1 MGKPSDMPS
10 TGSTKVAAAL
20 GTFALLLFLFAQ
32 PMAATPSQ
40 PRIRVLI
47 LDGFSNHDWHQTR
60 ALLRGILEASGL
72 FTVSVSTA
80 PSTTA
85 SPGWEQWRPNFSDYD
100 VVIQT
105 CNDIGGGPSWPRE
118 VQIAFE
124 NYVRNGGGV
133 LVFHSDNNAFP
144 DWPVYNQMI
153 GFGWRNK
160 QQGDAITIN
169 SRQRLLRIPSG
180 QGENTGHDGRSDVV
194 VHRLGDDP
202 IHHGMPLAWKT
213 PTLEIYYYARGPAK
227 RMRVLSYGYDQHT
240 RMNWPLEWTVRFG
253 RGRVYSSTFGHVWKG
268 DVQPPS
274 LRCAGEQTLLLRILQ
289 WLARRPV
296 TVAIPAD
303 FPTEAATSIRP
314 EIQIPASA
322 Q

>member
-1 MGKPSDMPS
+1 MRILGWSWNGGSDSEAGKAFNAGKNDRPRS
-10 TGSTKVAAAL
+10 AL
-20 GTFALLLFLFAQ
+20 SLRSACWVMSATISLLLFLFAQ

-47 LDGFSNHDWHQTR
+47 LDGFSNHDWHQTT

-72 FTVSVSTA
+72 FIVSVSTA

-85 SPGWEQWRPNFSDYD
+85 SSGWEQWRPNFSDYD

-133 LVFHSDNNAFP
+133 LVFHSGNNAFP

-153 GFGWRNK
+153 GLGWRNR

-169 SRQRLLRIPSG
+169 SRERLLRIPS
-180 QGENTGHDGRSDVV
+180 
-194 VHRLGDDP
+194 
-202 IHHGMPLAWKT
+202 
-213 PTLEIYYYARGPAK
+213 
-227 RMRVLSYGYDQHT
+227 
-240 RMNWPLEWTVRFG
+240 
-253 RGRVYSSTFGHVWKG
+253 
-268 DVQPPS
+268 
-274 LRCAGEQTLLLRILQ
+274 
-289 WLARRPV
+289 
-296 TVAIPAD
+296 
-303 FPTEAATSIRP
+303 
-314 EIQIPASA
+314 
-322 Q
+322 

>member
-1 MGKPSDMPS
+1 MPS

-20 GTFALLLFLFAQ
+20 GTFALLLFLFTQ

-47 LDGFSNHDWHQTR
+47 LDGFSNHDWQQTT

-72 FTVSVSTA
+72 FTVSVATA

-133 LVFHSDNNAFP
+133 LVFHSGNNAFP

-153 GFGWRNK
+153 GLGWRNK

-169 SRQRLLRIPSG
+169 SRERLLRIPSG
-180 QGENTGHDGRSDVV
+180 Q
-194 VHRLGDDP
+194 
-202 IHHGMPLAWKT
+202 AKT
-213 PTLEIYYYARGPAK
+213 PGTMAAPTW
-227 RMRVLSYGYDQHT
+227 LSTAWATIPFITACPSPGKPLPWKFTIT
-240 RMNWPLEWTVRFG
+240 R
-253 RGRVYSSTFGHVWKG
+253 
-268 DVQPPS
+268 
-274 LRCAGEQTLLLRILQ
+274 A
-289 WLARRPV
+289 ARRSACV
-296 TVAIPAD
+296 CS
-303 FPTEAATSIRP
+303 PTDMTNTP
-314 EIQIPASA
+314 E
-322 Q
+322 

>member
-1 MGKPSDMPS
+1 MLS
-10 TGSTKVAAAL
+10 TGSTKVATAL

-47 LDGFSNHDWHQTR
+47 LDGFSNHDWHQTT

-72 FTVSVSTA
+72 FTVLVSTA

-124 NYVRNGGGV
+124 NYVRNGGGAAPESRRC
-133 LVFHSDNNAFP
+133 FCEPCS
-144 DWPVYNQMI
+144 
-153 GFGWRNK
+153 GW
-160 QQGDAITIN
+160 
-169 SRQRLLRIPSG
+169 
-180 QGENTGHDGRSDVV
+180 
-194 VHRLGDDP
+194 LG
-202 IHHGMPLAWKT
+202 
-213 PTLEIYYYARGPAK
+213 
-227 RMRVLSYGYDQHT
+227 
-240 RMNWPLEWTVRFG
+240 
-253 RGRVYSSTFGHVWKG
+253 
-268 DVQPPS
+268 
-274 LRCAGEQTLLLRILQ
+274 C
-289 WLARRPV
+289 PV
-296 TVAIPAD
+296 TVAIPTD